1 MSAPVLGAVGLGA
14 TLFSG
19 MMGVKGAQ
27 AAGATQAGQYEYQ
40 AGLAEINAQSAKDN
54 AEYTRR
60 VGELKAMQYGLSAG
74 QRTGA
79 IKAGLGASGLDV
91 NSGSARDVIA
101 SDELVKGMDL
111 SMIRSNALKTA
122 YDYDVQSTQF
132 KNQAQL
138 YRMGAEDAKTATKYN
153 VASSIL
159 GTVTSVSSKWL
170 QGNTLG
176 MFSGGS
182 KPTAST
188 AINEPALLGIY

>member
-1 MSAPVLGAVGLGA
+1 MTAPVLGAVGLGA

-27 AAGATQAGQYEYQ
+27 AAGAAQAGQYEYQ
-40 AGLAEINAQSAKDN
+40 AGLAEINAQTAKEN

-60 VGELKAMQYGLSAG
+60 IGELKAMQYGMSAG
-74 QRTGA
+74 QRSGA

-91 NSGSARDVIA
+91 NSGSAKDIIA

-111 SMIRSNALKTA
+111 ATIRSNALKTA

-138 YRMGAEDAKTATKYN
+138 YRMGAADAQTATKYN

-176 MFSGGS
+176 LFSGGS
-182 KPTAST
+182 KASGAT
-188 AINEPALLGIY
+188 AINEPAMLGIY